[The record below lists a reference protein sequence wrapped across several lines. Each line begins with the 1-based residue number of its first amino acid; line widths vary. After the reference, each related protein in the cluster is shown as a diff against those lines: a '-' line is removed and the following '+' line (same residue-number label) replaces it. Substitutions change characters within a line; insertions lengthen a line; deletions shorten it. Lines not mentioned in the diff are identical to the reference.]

1 MAKRSVKD
9 LKYKPYFL
17 SGTQDVRDDL
27 GTASIDAPTD
37 ITTGKRVSVA
47 VTYKAGDKT
56 LLDGGAVRFAI
67 PLPFEIPQIEN
78 SHRGGYC
85 NAVCSKRGVK
95 LKIKVNPSPFTGFDA
110 SDGHCGAFARSV
122 FVHVSGGALGK
133 GDTITLKYTR
143 GKAAMW
149 SGWFDFTVFVDPNG
163 KRRARNSGYSIVAGS
178 PRIFVHGRKADHFK
192 VYLDANLG
200 RTAKVSVAAR
210 DDLDDFDGRFSG
222 KATLAPGRKKLTFK
236 KGLAKAS
243 VPAGKGDVMRVKVG
257 KNVSNPAK
265 KTGTYNIYWG
275 DLHTHSL
282 VYDGIGTPAEVYTHG
297 RDVTK
302 LDFLSVSEHS
312 FYDPSMFQ
320 YIVESADAFNDPGKF
335 VTFLGYEARTTD
347 HGDINFY
354 FPGATA
360 PQPPAT
366 KFKGTY
372 NTYPL
377 KKYLATLGKR
387 TLIIPHNHLKPSI
400 DYPAKLAG
408 SGMLPLVEI
417 YSQWGNFEKPG
428 GQFSGDPKRGV
439 TKVQA
444 IVNSLLAGLRVGFTA
459 GSDNHSCH
467 PGYGWHMR
475 ANTNFPGGLTAV
487 YAKEKTRKAIW
498 EALTKRRCFATTGCR
513 MLIDFAVNGIG
524 MGGERKGAPARRTI
538 TATVNGEAPIKE
550 ITVVRNSKDVKTIDI
565 GGKLD
570 CQIEWVDEKP
580 AEKIWLD
587 KTKYTAGEFMFY
599 YLRVTQEDGQI
610 GWASPVWFDKK

>member
-27 GTASIDAPTD
+27 GTTSINGPAE
-37 ITTGKRVSVA
+37 ITTGKRVTIE

-56 LLDGGAVRFAI
+56 LLDGGAVRFAV
-67 PLPFEIPQIEN
+67 PLPFESPQIDN
-78 SHRGGYC
+78 SRKGGYC
-85 NAVCSKRGVK
+85 KAVCSNRDVK
-95 LKIKVNPSPFTGFDA
+95 LQIKVNPSPFTGFDA
-110 SDGHCGAFARSV
+110 NDGHCGAFARSV
-122 FVHVSGGALGK
+122 FVHVSGTGLAA
-133 GDTITLKYTR
+133 GDTITLKYTK
-143 GKAAMW
+143 GTAAMW

-178 PRIFVHGRKADHFK
+178 PRLFVHGRKADHFK

-210 DDLDDFDGRFSG
+210 DELDDFDGRFTG
-222 KATLAPGRKKLTFK
+222 KATVTPGGKKLAFK

-243 VPAGKGDVMRVKVG
+243 VPAGNKDVMRVKVG
-257 KNVSNPAK
+257 KNLSNPAK
-265 KTGTYNIYWG
+265 KPGKYNIYWG

-282 VYDGIGTPAEVYTHG
+282 VYDGIGTPKEVYTHG

-302 LDFLSVSEHS
+302 LDFQSVSEHS
-312 FYDPSMFQ
+312 FYDPSMYQ

-354 FPGATA
+354 FPGASS
-360 PQPPAT
+360 PHPPKT

-387 TLIIPHNHLKPSI
+387 TLIVPHCHLKPSI
-400 DYPAKLAG
+400 DYPATLAG
-408 SGMLPLVEI
+408 SGMMPLVEI

-428 GQFSGDPKRGV
+428 GQFTSNPKMRV
-439 TKVQA
+439 NKIQA
-444 IVNSLLAGLRVGFTA
+444 IVNNLLAGLRVGFTG

-475 ANTNFPGGLTAV
+475 ADTNFPGGLTAV
-487 YAKEKTRKAIW
+487 FATEKTRKGIW
-498 EALTKRRCFATTGCR
+498 NALTKRRCFATTGCR
-513 MLIDFAVNGIG
+513 MLIEFAVNGVA
-524 MGGERKGAPARRTI
+524 MGGEKKASPAERI
-538 TATVNGEAPIKE
+538 VTASVNGEGPIKQ
-550 ITVVRNSKDVKTIDI
+550 IDIVRNGKDVKSFDV

-570 CQIEWVDEKP
+570 YHIEWADEKP
-580 AEKIWLD
+580 AEKVWLD
-587 KTKYTAGEFMFY
+587 ETKYTAGKFMFY